1 MAIAFIDI
9 MRLNVRFV
17 SRTTSINDSSELT
30 FLDSLH
36 SEPVSSGGVVLSVK
50 STFNVAAEQRRG
62 TRAFTR

>member
-1 MAIAFIDI
+1 

-17 SRTTSINDSSELT
+17 SRTALINNYSELIS
-30 FLDSLH
+30 LNSLH
-36 SEPVSSGGVVLSVK
+36 SEPVSFEGVVLSVK